1 MMKFSGLL
9 PVLLLLACMSAQA
22 KDPEYSFGVLNQR
35 SPTLTAQYWNPMLVY
50 VSRVSRIPLR
60 LKMGRTAQETT
71 AMTRRGEFD
80 FLYSNHIFKPENRVA
95 GYRVFARPDEKP
107 VRGQIVV
114 LENSPIRTL
123 QDLSAKEVVFANPNA
138 FLGYFVPMDALL
150 QANVTVKALFSV
162 NQEAAMGQLKAGRVV
177 AAGVNSDVM
186 ADFAERENVRYRAV
200 WSSKGYLGLPL
211 AAHPSI
217 SQEKVDAVRDAFIKM
232 GSDPEGVRILREASE
247 LIKQKPL
254 AGYVA
259 ATDKDYENIVE
270 FYRTALVKGQ

>member
-1 MMKFSGLL
+1 MKKFS
-9 PVLLLLACMSAQA
+9 LLLVFLLVQLGSTLQA

-35 SPTLTAQYWNPMLVY
+35 SPTLTAQYWNPMLLY
-50 VSRVSRIPLR
+50 VSKESGVPLR

-107 VRGQIVV
+107 VRGQIVA
-114 LENSPIRTL
+114 LADSPIRAL
-123 QDLSAKEVVFANPNA
+123 QDLEGKEVVFANPNA
-138 FLGYFVPMDALL
+138 FLGYFVPMNALL
-150 QANVTVKALFSV
+150 QAKVSVKALFSV

-186 ADFAERENVRYRAV
+186 ADFAERENVKYRAV

-211 AAHPSI
+211 AAHPSM
-217 SQEKVDAVRDAFIKM
+217 SRDKVEAVRDAFVKM
-232 GSDPEGVRILREASE
+232 GSDPEGIRILREASE

-259 ATDKDYENIVE
+259 ATDEDYENQVE

>member
-1 MMKFSGLL
+1 MKFKHLVAPLL
-9 PVLLLLACMSAQA
+9 FLLCATLQA
-22 KDPEYSFGVLNQR
+22 KEPEYSFGVLNQR
-35 SPTLTAQYWNPMLVY
+35 SPTLTAQYWNPMLRY
-50 VSRVSRIPLR
+50 VSEVSGVALR

-80 FLYSNHIFKPENRVA
+80 FLYSNHIFNVENRAA

-107 VRGQIVV
+107 VQGQLVV
-114 LENSPIRTL
+114 LADSPVRTL
-123 QDLSAKEVVFANPNA
+123 ADLADKEVVFANPNA

-150 QANVTVKALFSV
+150 QAKVSVKALFSV

-186 ADFAERENVRYRAV
+186 ADFAEREKISYRVV
-200 WSSKGYLGLPL
+200 WSSKGFLGLPL
-211 AAHPSI
+211 AALPSI
-217 SQEKVDAVRDAFIKM
+217 PREKVNAVRDAFVKM
-232 GSDPEGVRILREASE
+232 GSDPEGIRILRETSE

-254 AGYVA
+254 AGFVA
-259 ATDKDYENIVE
+259 ATDKDYQNIVE

>member
-1 MMKFSGLL
+1 MMKFRGLL
-9 PVLLLLACMSAQA
+9 PVLLVLACVSAHA
-22 KDPEYSFGVLNQR
+22 KDPDYSFGVLNQR
-35 SPTLTAQYWNPMLVY
+35 SPTLTAQYWNPMLLY
-50 VSRVSRIPLR
+50 VSRVSGIPLR

-114 LENSPIRTL
+114 LESSPIRTL
-123 QDLSAKEVVFANPNA
+123 HDLSGKEVVFANPNA

-150 QANVTVKALFSV
+150 QANVTVKPLFSV

-217 SQEKVDAVRDAFIKM
+217 SQEKVDAVRNAFIRM
-232 GSDPEGVRILREASE
+232 GSDPEGIRILREASE
-247 LIKQKPL
+247 LIRQKPL